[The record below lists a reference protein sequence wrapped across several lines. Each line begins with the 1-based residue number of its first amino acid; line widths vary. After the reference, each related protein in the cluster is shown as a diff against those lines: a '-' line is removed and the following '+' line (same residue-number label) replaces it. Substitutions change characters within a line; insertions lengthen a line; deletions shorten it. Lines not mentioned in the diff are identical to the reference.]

1 MQTQNLSEEEML
13 HLAAVAFGRRGGS
26 RRSPAQLAALA
37 RNRRNCDGR
46 KPTTPDGIARKALR
60 NALEAIL
67 GKPLPKEGPVARI
80 VHKMSSA
87 NVVRRVWP
95 AVAEKLPPSEI
106 VAVHEKVEELIKVL
120 ESTGGKSSARSASD
134 DGSNNQ

>member
-37 RNRRNCDGR
+37 KNRRNCDGR
-46 KPTTPDGIARKALR
+46 TPTTPDGIARKALR
-60 NALEAIL
+60 NALEAIF
-67 GKPLPKEGPVARI
+67 GKPLPKEGAVARL

-87 NVVRRVWP
+87 RTLRRVWP
-95 AVAEKLPPSEI
+95 AVAEQLPPNEI
-106 VAVHEKVEELIKVL
+106 EPVRAKMEALVAVL
-120 ESTGGKSSARSASD
+120 ETTGGPAARRAPSQD
-134 DGSNNQ
+134 